1 MKSTDD
7 LLKELSSTDD
17 INDFLKNNENNLDY
31 VSISKYLN
39 RLVSEKN
46 LKKSEVIRNS
56 ELSEIYAYQIFS
68 GKKCN
73 PSRDKV
79 LCLAFGMGLN
89 VEETQQMLKVFN
101 FPFLYAKRKRDSIII
116 FALNKGLSVPDTN
129 ELLYNSAEETLG

>member
-79 LCLAFGMGLN
+79 ICLAFGMGLN
-89 VEETQQMLKVFN
+89 VEETQQMLKVFS

-116 FALNKGLSVPDTN
+116 FALNKGLSVPETN
-129 ELLYNSAEETLG
+129 EMLYNADEETLG

>member
-7 LLKELSSTDD
+7 LLKELSGTDD

-89 VEETQQMLKVFN
+89 VEETQQMLKVFS
-101 FPFLYAKRKRDSIII
+101 FPILYAKRKRDSIII
-116 FALNKGLSVPDTN
+116 FALNKGLSVLDTN
-129 ELLYNSAEETLG
+129 ELLYNSDEETLG

>member
-1 MKSTDD
+1 MKNTDD
-7 LLKELSSTDD
+7 LLKELSNTDD
-17 INDFLKNNENNLDY
+17 INNFLKNNENNLDY
-31 VSISKYLN
+31 VSISEYLN

-46 LKKSEVIRNS
+46 LTKSEVIKKS

-68 GKKCN
+68 GKRYN
-73 PSRDKV
+73 PSRDKI

-89 VEETQQMLKVFN
+89 VNETQQMLKVFG

-129 ELLYNSAEETLG
+129 ELLYNSDEETLG

>member
-1 MKSTDD
+1 MKNTDD
-7 LLKELSSTDD
+7 LLRELSGTED
-17 INDFLKNNENNLDY
+17 ITDFLKNNENNFGN
-31 VSISKYLN
+31 VSISEYLN

-46 LKKSEVIRNS
+46 LNKAEVIKNS

-73 PSRDKV
+73 PSRDKI

-89 VEETQQMLKVFN
+89 LEETQQMLKVFD

-116 FALNKGLSVPDTN
+116 FAINKGLSVPETN
-129 ELLYNSAEETLG
+129 EMLYNSEEETLG